1 MPEKNNNGKVF
12 PYRYILG
19 LDPVATDDADS
30 VSLMSVFVLD
40 LWTDKIVAEYTGRQN
55 YADDGYEIV
64 RLMCMFYNGKC
75 LYESNI

>member
-40 LWTDKIVAEYTGRQN
+40 LWTDRIVAEYTGR
-55 YADDGYEIV
+55 
-64 RLMCMFYNGKC
+64 
-75 LYESNI
+75 